1 MPSQDRGSPPCSS
14 LADPTENTNQG
25 GQAPGNLP
33 PNHGPRLGKEEGETR
48 ILAGANVAPTSALS
62 GQGLLSLLQ
71 EPPIFSFSGTGGIY
85 FLCHF
90 GGCLPCQRLFCRVK
104 KDKKVVSRLFGGG
117 REDCLVRERG
127 LLRSAQPHAALPL
140 WLQSVPSPL
149 PLVPLPVGPRWGQ
162 ESCPSPELKP
172 SSPGMW
178 ETRPTNAQTNTE
190 TAKLSGALREPFS
203 RACGN
208 KHRARLCEGSC

>member
-14 LADPTENTNQG
+14 LADPTANTNQG

-127 LLRSAQPHAALPL
+127 LLRSAQPRAALPL

-149 PLVPLPVGPRWGQ
+149 PLVPLPVGPR
-162 ESCPSPELKP
+162 ELP
-172 SSPGMW
+172 L
-178 ETRPTNAQTNTE
+178 TRTKTQ
-190 TAKLSGALREPFS
+190 LSWHV
-203 RACGN
+203 GN
-208 KHRARLCEGSC
+208 KADERSDQHRDCKTQRCSPRALFQGTWK